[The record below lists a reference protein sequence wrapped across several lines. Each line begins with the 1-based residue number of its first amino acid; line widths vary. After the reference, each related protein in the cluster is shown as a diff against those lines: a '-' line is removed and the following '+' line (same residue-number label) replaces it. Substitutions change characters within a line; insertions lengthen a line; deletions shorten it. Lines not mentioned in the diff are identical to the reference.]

1 MDTSLVE
8 RGQQWLENLLH
19 LAGLPSLVGVE
30 PDPPFAEDSCWITID
45 ESSLTPEQI
54 ESLTGM
60 DGHVLDSIQYLMNA
74 ILNLGQDPE
83 KQGAFTVELNGY
95 RLRRYSELKQMA
107 EQAAEQVRQTGEEF
121 ELKSLSSAERRQ
133 VHTMLKEY
141 EDLETYSR
149 GQEPDRR
156 LIVRPLKNKS

>member
-19 LAGLPSLVGVE
+19 LAGLPSSVSVE
-30 PDPPFAEDSCWITID
+30 PNPPFAEDSCWITID
-45 ESSLTPEQI
+45 ESGLTPEQI
-54 ESLTGM
+54 ECLTGV

-83 KQGAFTVELNGY
+83 KQGAFTVELDGY
-95 RLRRYSELKQMA
+95 RLHRYSELKQMA

-133 VHTMLKEY
+133 VHTMLKGY

-149 GQEPDRR
+149 GHEPDRR
-156 LIVRPLKNKS
+156 LVVRLLKNES